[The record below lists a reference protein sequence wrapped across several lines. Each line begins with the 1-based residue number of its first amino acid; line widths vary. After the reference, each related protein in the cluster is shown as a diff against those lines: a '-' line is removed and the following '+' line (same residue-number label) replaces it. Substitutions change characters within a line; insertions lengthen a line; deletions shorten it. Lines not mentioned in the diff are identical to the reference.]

1 METEYGFEG
10 RQLTMWDYLGM
21 VAAEQQE
28 QPGEPSRRRIAT
40 TTDTINV
47 MWNSKMLDHIV
58 QENNLFA
65 AAKKV
70 KANKGAAGI
79 DEMTVR
85 DLYPWLATHYDELA
99 EQILSGKFKPNPV
112 RRVQIPKDKPG
123 EFRNL
128 GIPTVV
134 DRCVQQAI
142 ATELTPIYEAQFS
155 DNSFGFRPGRGCA
168 DALQR
173 CLELA
178 NEGYTY
184 VVSMDLRKYFDT
196 VNHSKLIEVLGR
208 TIKDG
213 RVISLIHKYLN
224 AGVLVD
230 GCFARTEEGVP
241 QGGPLSPL
249 LGNVMLNELDKELE
263 RRGHKFVRYADDA
276 IIFCRSQKAAE
287 RTLEHIIP
295 FIENKLFLQV
305 NREKTV
311 VSEIQGI
318 KYLGH
323 GFYTRKGVYRLR
335 VHPKSVAK
343 MRLKLKELLRKGRGI
358 GNKDRKLQVRQYM
371 EGWIN
376 FFQAADMKSLMNEVE
391 IWYRRR
397 IRAIYWKQWKRV
409 RTRYRKF
416 RSLKIPEKFVHM
428 MANCRKG
435 PWRASMM
442 LNRALTKDWIHKGQG
457 WMSFVGYYSERHMK
471 FEN

>member
-1 METEYGFEG
+1 METKYGFEG
-10 RQLTMWDYLGM
+10 RQLTLWDYQAM

-28 QPGEPSRRRIAT
+28 QPGELSRRRIAT
-40 TTDTINV
+40 DNDTITYLWENR
-47 MWNSKMLDHIV
+47 MLDHIM
-58 QENNLFA
+58 QTNSIFA

-70 KANKGAAGI
+70 KANKGAGGT
-79 DEMTVR
+79 DGMTVR
-85 DLYPWLATHYDELA
+85 DLYPWLAEHYDELA
-99 EQILSGKFKPNPV
+99 EQVRSGKFKPNPV
-112 RRVQIPKDKPG
+112 RRVQIPKEDPG
-123 EFRNL
+123 KYRKL

-134 DRCVQQAI
+134 DRTVQQAI
-142 ATELTPIYEAQFS
+142 TTELTPIYEAQFS
-155 DNSFGFRPGRGCA
+155 DNSYGFRPGRGCA
-168 DALQR
+168 DALKR

-184 VVSMDLRKYFDT
+184 VVSMDLAKYFDT
-196 VNHSKLIEVLGR
+196 VNHSKLIEVLSR

-213 RVISLIHKYLN
+213 RVISLIHKYLK
-224 AGVLVD
+224 AGVIENGL
-230 GCFARTEEGVP
+230 FERTDEGVP

-263 RRGHKFVRYADDA
+263 KRGHKFVRYADDCM
-276 IIFCRSQKAAE
+276 ILCKSQTAAQ
-287 RTLEHIIP
+287 RTLENIVP
-295 FIENKLFLQV
+295 FIEGKLFLKV

-311 VSEIQGI
+311 VSEIKGV

-343 MRLKLKELLRKGRGI
+343 MRLKLKELLRKSRGI
-358 GNKDRKLQVRQYM
+358 SNDSRKEQIRQYM

-376 FFQAADMKSLMNEVE
+376 YFAAADMISLMKELDA
-391 IWYRRR
+391 WCRRH

-416 RSLKIPEKFVHM
+416 RSLHIPEKYVHM

-435 PWRASMM
+435 VWRASEM
-442 LNRALTKDWIHKGQG
+442 LNRALTNDWIKDQG
-457 WMSFVGYYSERHMK
+457 WMSFAIHYSERHK
-471 FEN
+471 LVEN